1 MTREEY
7 SMEYSEA
14 QTHLFKLRIEALERK
29 WEILQDLI
37 KNNPNDADLGRL
49 VRQSYKETPKKKDA

>member
-1 MTREEY
+1 
-7 SMEYSEA
+7 MEYSEA